1 MKHLTKTFFA
11 SALVMAMSAITYA
24 QVGGS
29 ADRTTTPR
37 AGAGLTKTPSGR
49 GNDSPDVT
57 GSGVGKAGSS
67 RSTGPSRRGKANGL
81 NMGTRDGAN
90 SDVNRPRNG
99 PRQDGQ

>member
-1 MKHLTKTFFA
+1 MKHLSKTFFV
-11 SALVMAMSAITYA
+11 SVLVVALPAITYA

-29 ADRTTTPR
+29 ADGTATSR
-37 AGAGLTKTPSGR
+37 AGAGRMKTPSGR
-49 GNDSPDVT
+49 GYDSSDVT
-57 GSGVGKAGSS
+57 GSGVGAAGTSPSTRSS
-67 RSTGPSRRGKANGL
+67 KRKANGL